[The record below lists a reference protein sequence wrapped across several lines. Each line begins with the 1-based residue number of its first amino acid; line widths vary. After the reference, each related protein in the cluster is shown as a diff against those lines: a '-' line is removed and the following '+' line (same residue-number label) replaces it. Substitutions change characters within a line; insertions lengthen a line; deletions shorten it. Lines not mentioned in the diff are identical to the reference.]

1 MKTESASRPYD
12 RKTKEKSKKR
22 KELKRRA
29 LEEYDR
35 VDGKIGE
42 GTLAAADIVDSSADS
57 SSQKERDLRKRLD
70 EIGAQRMRDNSKEFA
85 GGGKVQGYMHGGKVR
100 AGDVRFNNKR
110 GQTY

>member
-1 MKTESASRPYD
+1 MKTESASRPFD
-12 RKTKEKSKKR
+12 RKTKAKAKKR

-35 VDGKIGE
+35 IDGKIGE
-42 GTLAAADIVDSSADS
+42 GTIAAADIVDSSADS

-70 EIGAQRMRDNSKEFA
+70 EIEAQRMRDKSKDFA
-85 GGGKVQGYMHGGKVR
+85 GGGEVR

-110 GQTY
+110 GMTY